1 MHARSPRGLNTMDA
15 VFHHRTLFGA
25 VSQRICRMEKQIRR
39 RLAPRHIL
47 GTENLAFKPRQQ
59 PCLPQSPPDLAVG
72 PAGCNTM
79 RQPQAVEGLF
89 DSVNSMQMQIKRP
102 PIPILISIVPTGRQG
117 DFQVFFNLGD
127 EVSFGFSNEAA
138 DYFVKPEIPP
148 KVGQD
153 TLVHPDSNGLRI
165 HQDAV
170 AIKDHQ
176 FER

>member
-25 VSQRICRMEKQIRR
+25 VSQRVCRVEKKIRC
-39 RLAPRHIL
+39 RLAPPHIL
-47 GTENLAFKPRQQ
+47 GTENPAFEPGQE
-59 PCLPQSPPDLAVG
+59 PCLPQSPPYLAVG
-72 PAGCNTM
+72 PAGSHTM
-79 RQPQAVEGLF
+79 RQPQAIEGLF
-89 DSVNSMQMQIKRP
+89 DSVYSTQVQIERP

-117 DFQVFFNLGD
+117 DFQVVFNLGN

-138 DYFVKPEIPP
+138 DYLVKLEIPP

-153 TLVHPDSNGLRI
+153 ALVYPDSDGLGI